1 MKKLQILT
9 SALIFGAMSLNLNA
23 QENVPTAVK
32 MNTEKTNGTDDTIA
46 DTGTIGLSNWSA
58 FNTLA
63 KDMTTL
69 DGATYRQTRKIVKG
83 MGTTVTLLDDTRP
96 MWMNTEEINE
106 DIADFQKEYNELVT
120 DKKLTEN
127 EYRENLEE
135 IAEKFEDLREE
146 ADEVFMEYVK
156 INRKAN
162 EEYREEAKDGEM
174 KDAREEYNEQIK
186 ELKEVRDGDK

>member
-9 SALIFGAMSLNLNA
+9 SAFILGALSLNLNA
-23 QENVPTAVK
+23 QENIPTAVK
-32 MNTEKTNGTDDTIA
+32 MNMEKTNGTDKTIA
-46 DTGTIGLSNWSA
+46 DTGSVGLSNWSA

-63 KDMTTL
+63 KDMTAL
-69 DGATYRQTRKIVKG
+69 DGATYKKTRKIVKG
-83 MGTTVTLLDDTRP
+83 MGITVALLDDTRP

-106 DIADFQKEYNELVT
+106 DIADFQKEYNELIT
-120 DKKLTEN
+120 DKKLKEK

-135 IAEKFEDLREE
+135 VAEKFEDLREE

-156 INRKAN
+156 INRNAN

-174 KDAREEYNEQIK
+174 KDAREEYNEEIK
-186 ELKEVRDGDK
+186 KLQ

>member
-9 SALIFGAMSLNLNA
+9 SAFILGVISFSLNA
-23 QENVPTAVK
+23 QENVPAAVK
-32 MNTEKTNGTDDTIA
+32 MNMQKTNGTDKTIA

-63 KDMTTL
+63 KDMTAL
-69 DGATYRQTRKIVKG
+69 DGATYRKTRKIVKG
-83 MGTTVTLLDDTRP
+83 MGITVALLDDTRP

-106 DIADFQKEYNELVT
+106 DIADFQKEYNELIS
-120 DKKLTEN
+120 DKKLTEK

-135 IAEKFEDLREE
+135 VAEKFEDLREE

-162 EEYREEAKDGEM
+162 EEYREEAKDGDLE
-174 KDAREEYNEQIK
+174 DAKEEYKEQIK